1 MWLLRLNNQDLK
13 NNPQN
18 RAAAAACQFSS
29 LQKQL
34 NTDYSPRF
42 GNTGI
47 YFIKKV
53 TNRWTVGLS
62 YKMTRMNST
71 GKNFLQSIIGNCSI
85 FALVIPD
92 FTYH

>member
-1 MWLLRLNNQDLK
+1 MITAFRIK
-13 NNPQN
+13 TGPQKEPTKQK
-18 RAAAAACQFSS
+18 AAAACQFSP
-29 LQKQL
+29 LQKKL
-34 NTDYSPRF
+34 NTDYSPQF

-71 GKNFLQSIIGNCSI
+71 GKNFLQSIIGNCSV